1 MAEVISKNEMHKYTR
16 TDKRLVESYQE
27 ELAQIKTI
35 LKNNPKGMTVSD
47 IAHEINI
54 NRNSVAKYLD
64 ILHISGHVD
73 MLTFGPAKVYFPSS
87 RIPLNALL
95 TFTHDY
101 IALLNKDLK
110 FLQVSEN
117 LLKFINIQRS
127 DIIGKPIQTF
137 TVSFFKIPEL
147 AQNAKKALEGAE
159 YSIEKQ
165 FLQHNQRF
173 YLHIKHIPTTFDD
186 GEPGVT
192 LVIED
197 ITDRKQT
204 EEKMRRTIQEW
215 ETTFNSI
222 SDMIFIQDN
231 DYTILRANRSFA
243 EFLQLTPQ
251 DCIGKKCHQLL
262 HSRNDSPASCPCPQI
277 QQTKKA
283 TTVEFYEPHL
293 NKHLEI
299 TALPIFSESGEITGS
314 VHILKDLTGKKP
326 KEV

>member
-1 MAEVISKNEMHKYTR
+1 
-16 TDKRLVESYQE
+16 VESYQE

-47 IAHEINI
+47 IAREINI

-64 ILHISGHVD
+64 ILLISGHVE
-73 MLTFGPAKVYFPSS
+73 MLTFGPAKVFFPSS

-95 TFTHDY
+95 NFTHDY
-101 IALLNKDLK
+101 IVLLNRELK

-117 LLKFINIQRS
+117 LLKFIEIQRS
-127 DIIGKPIQTF
+127 EIIGRPIQTF
-137 TVSFFKIPEL
+137 SVSFFEIPEL
-147 AQNAKKALEGAE
+147 AQNAKKALEGTE
-159 YSIEKQ
+159 HSIEKQ
-165 FLQHNQRF
+165 YIQKNQLF

-222 SDMIFIQDN
+222 SDMVFIQDN
-231 DYTILRANRSFA
+231 NFFILRANRSFA
-243 EFLQLTPQ
+243 EFLHSTPEE
-251 DCIGKKCHQLL
+251 CIGKKCHQLL
-262 HSRNDSPASCPCPQI
+262 HNMNNSPSTCACQQI
-277 QQTKKA
+277 QKTKKT

-293 NKHLEI
+293 NRYLEI
-299 TALPIFSESGEITGS
+299 TASPIFTDSGEITGS
-314 VHILKDLTGKKP
+314 VHIMKDITERKQKQ
-326 KEV
+326 V

>member
-1 MAEVISKNEMHKYTR
+1 M
-16 TDKRLVESYQE
+16 ESYQE

-47 IAHEINI
+47 IAREINI

-64 ILHISGHVD
+64 ILLISGHVE
-73 MLTFGPAKVYFPSS
+73 MLTFGPAKVFFPSS

-95 TFTHDY
+95 NFTHDY
-101 IALLNKDLK
+101 IVLLNRELK

-117 LLKFINIQRS
+117 LLKFIEIQRS
-127 DIIGKPIQTF
+127 EIIGRPIQTF
-137 TVSFFKIPEL
+137 SVSFFEIPEL
-147 AQNAKKALEGAE
+147 AQNAKKALEGTE
-159 YSIEKQ
+159 HSIEKQ
-165 FLQHNQRF
+165 YIQKNQLF
-173 YLHIKHIPTTFDD
+173 YLRIKHIPTTFDD

-222 SDMIFIQDN
+222 SDMVFIQDN
-231 DYTILRANRSFA
+231 NFFILRANRSFA
-243 EFLQLTPQ
+243 EFLHSTPEE
-251 DCIGKKCHQLL
+251 CIGKKCHQLL
-262 HSRNDSPASCPCPQI
+262 HNMNNSPSTCACQQI
-277 QQTKKA
+277 QKTKKT

-293 NKHLEI
+293 SRYLEI
-299 TALPIFSESGEITGS
+299 TASPIFTDSGEITGS
-314 VHILKDLTGKKP
+314 VHIMKDITERKQKQ
-326 KEV
+326 V

>member
-1 MAEVISKNEMHKYTR
+1 M
-16 TDKRLVESYQE
+16 ESYQE

-47 IAHEINI
+47 IAREINI

-64 ILHISGHVD
+64 ILLISGHVE
-73 MLTFGPAKVYFPSS
+73 MLTFGPAKVFFPSS

-95 TFTHDY
+95 NFTHDY
-101 IALLNKDLK
+101 IVLLNRELK

-117 LLKFINIQRS
+117 LLKFIEIQRS
-127 DIIGKPIQTF
+127 EIIGRPIQTF
-137 TVSFFKIPEL
+137 SVSFFEIPEL
-147 AQNAKKALEGAE
+147 AQNAKKALEGTE
-159 YSIEKQ
+159 HSIEKQ
-165 FLQHNQRF
+165 YIQKNQLF

-222 SDMIFIQDN
+222 SDMVFIQDN
-231 DYTILRANRSFA
+231 NFFILRANRSFA
-243 EFLQLTPQ
+243 EFLHSTPEE
-251 DCIGKKCHQLL
+251 CIGKKCHQLL
-262 HSRNDSPASCPCPQI
+262 HNMNNSPSTCACQQI
-277 QQTKKA
+277 QKTKKT

-293 NKHLEI
+293 NRYLEI
-299 TALPIFSESGEITGS
+299 TASPIFTDSGEITGS
-314 VHILKDLTGKKP
+314 VHIMKDITERKQKQ
-326 KEV
+326 V

>member
-1 MAEVISKNEMHKYTR
+1 
-16 TDKRLVESYQE
+16 VESYQE

-47 IAHEINI
+47 IAHEIRI

-64 ILHISGHVD
+64 ILLISGHVE
-73 MLTFGPAKVYFPSS
+73 MVTFGPAKVFFPSS
-87 RIPLNALL
+87 RIPLASLL
-95 TFTHDY
+95 NSTHDY
-101 IALLNKDLK
+101 IVLLNRELK

-117 LLKFINIQRS
+117 LLKFIEIQRS
-127 DIIGKPIQTF
+127 EIIGRPIQTF
-137 TVSFFKIPEL
+137 TVSFFEIPEL

-159 YSIEKQ
+159 QSIEKQ
-165 FLQHNQRF
+165 YIQNKQLF
-173 YLHIKHIPTTFDD
+173 YLRIKHIPTTFDD

-204 EEKMRRTIQEW
+204 EEKMKRSIHEW

-231 DYTILRANRSFA
+231 DFFILRANRSFA
-243 EFLQLTPQ
+243 EFLHRTPEE
-251 DCIGKKCHQLL
+251 CVGKKCHQLL
-262 HSRNDSPASCPCPQI
+262 HNLNNSHSSCPC
-277 QQTKKA
+277 QQVQKTKK
-283 TTVEFYEPHL
+283 TVTVEIYEPHL
-293 NKHLEI
+293 GRYLEI
-299 TALPIFSESGEITGS
+299 TASPIFTDSGEITGS
-314 VHILKDLTGKKP
+314 VHIMKDITERKR